1 MHGGT
6 MGTTQKQ
13 TSRGTDRGSPATS
26 HTVANPY
33 ARPARGSAR
42 SGERPLPPVEER
54 PDLASGVRMA
64 LQRDDYP
71 PGLAVI
77 GSSVWMML
85 HRCVYDHGYHDRIA
99 RVTPVVAR
107 DRAEAV
113 LALQRRMFGF
123 AQRIVLYDA
132 WTQTD
137 GEKPWTGDA
146 MENGRPCSRRPTTL
160 KTSGA
165 TAL

>member
-1 MHGGT
+1 
-6 MGTTQKQ
+6 MGTSQKQ
-13 TSRGTDRGSPATS
+13 TSQGTDRGSPATS
-26 HTVANPY
+26 HTVANPH
-33 ARPARGSAR
+33 ARPLRGSAR

-64 LQRDDYP
+64 MQRDDYP
-71 PGLAVI
+71 PGLEVI
-77 GSSVWMML
+77 RSSVWMML
-85 HRCVYDHGYHDRIA
+85 YRCVYAHGYYDQIA

-113 LALQRRMFGF
+113 RALQRRMFGF

-137 GEKPWTGDA
+137 TDGEKPWTGDA
-146 MENGRPCSRRPTTL
+146 MEKGRPCSRRPTTL
-160 KTSGA
+160 RTSGA